1 MNQSNSSFK
10 QVSLPVDLLQEIT
23 AAAQADDRSVPKQI
37 EHWVRLA
44 QTIEQILPPK
54 TVSDIKQNKKPAPTL
69 LEGLAAV
76 LLNPA
81 AHDHTPTKNTPAQ
94 PTQNTF
100 KATLIDAFAQ
110 ASVMRVNGNDVTSC
124 YGSGETTI
132 FEMGASWKSH
142 TTAEGQGSVF
152 TFVEGKTS
160 FNDTDGNKCI
170 VEVLKLTSVT
180 GLE

>member
-81 AHDHTPTKNTPAQ
+81 AHVHTLTKNTPTQ

-100 KATLIDAFAQ
+100 KATLIDAYAQ
-110 ASVMRVNGNDVTSC
+110 ASVMRVNGIGVTNC
-124 YGSGETTI
+124 YGGGETTI
-132 FEMGASWKSH
+132 FEMGAWKSH

-160 FNDTDGNKCI
+160 FIDMDGNNCI
-170 VEVLKLTSVT
+170 VEVFKLTPVT

>member
-81 AHDHTPTKNTPAQ
+81 ARPHAHEEHPHPTHAKH
-94 PTQNTF
+94 
-100 KATLIDAFAQ
+100 
-110 ASVMRVNGNDVTSC
+110 V
-124 YGSGETTI
+124 
-132 FEMGASWKSH
+132 
-142 TTAEGQGSVF
+142 
-152 TFVEGKTS
+152 
-160 FNDTDGNKCI
+160 
-170 VEVLKLTSVT
+170 
-180 GLE
+180 